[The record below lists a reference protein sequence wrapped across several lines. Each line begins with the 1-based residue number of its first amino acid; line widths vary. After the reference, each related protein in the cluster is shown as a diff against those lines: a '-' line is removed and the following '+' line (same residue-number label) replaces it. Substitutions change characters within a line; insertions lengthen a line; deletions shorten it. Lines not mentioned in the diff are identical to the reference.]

1 MVLQPTS
8 GRAMAQSRSR
18 KRNFTTLVK
27 SKFEGLSNRRCKES
41 LLRLPAFDG
50 CACFG
55 DEEAAGFGAEER
67 DLEVFERGNMVR
79 GLRGDRPL
87 DLAKAARLTEFFDEA
102 LRFFVGDQPRDPIH
116 AGLPVHGIAKG
127 S

>member
-18 KRNFTTLVK
+18 NRNFTTLVK
-27 SKFEGLSNRRCKES
+27 SKSEVLSNRRCKES
-41 LLRLPAFDG
+41 LLWLSAFDG

-55 DEEAAGFGAEER
+55 DEQAAGFGTEKR
-67 DLEVFERGNMVR
+67 DFEVFERGNMVR

-87 DLAKAARLTEFFDEA
+87 DLAKAARLTEFFDEP
-102 LRFFVGDQPRDPIH
+102 LSFLVGD
-116 AGLPVHGIAKG
+116 
-127 S
+127 